1 MRQLP
6 RFVLIAL
13 LIVYV
18 VWGST
23 YFAIRIGLES
33 FPPLLMIALRFLAA
47 GALLFGF
54 MKWRGAP
61 NPTPAQW
68 RDGAL
73 VGVLL
78 LGGGTG
84 LVAIAEQTVASGLT
98 AVFIAVTPLLFALWS
113 GWFGH
118 WPTRREWIGIAIG
131 FAGVL
136 LLASGAGLSGSP
148 LGALTLLCAV
158 ICWSLGSVLSQK
170 KLKVAPGP
178 MGFASEMIAGGVFL
192 LTVGLLKGEALIVR
206 TSGAGQLAGVAGL
219 VLPGHDR
226 LAGGVFGLHV
236 HAGAGIAGA
245 GLELCLCQPGDRG
258 RARRLARRRNH
269 QHPRNAGDG
278 GDPGQR
284 HAADHHAAQGSGLRA
299 RANSV

>member
-1 MRQLP
+1 MRHLP

-33 FPPLLMIALRFLAA
+33 FPPLLMIALRFLVAGLLLY
-47 GALLFGF
+47 GAL
-54 MKWRGAP
+54 KWRGVAS
-61 NPTPAQW
+61 PTPAQW
-68 RDGAL
+68 RDGGI

-84 LVAIAEQTVASGLT
+84 FVAIAEQTVASGLT
-98 AVFIAVTPLLFALWS
+98 AVFIAITPLLFALWS

-118 WPTRREWIGIAIG
+118 WPTRREWVGIGIG

-158 ICWSLGSVLSQK
+158 TCWSLGSVLSQK

-178 MGFASEMIAGGVFL
+178 MGFASEMIVGGGFL
-192 LTVGLLKGEALIVR
+192 LLVGLLKGETLSSACWRKPVGR
-206 TSGAGQLAGVAGL
+206 RGW
-219 VLPGHDR
+219 PG
-226 LAGGVFGLHV
+226 
-236 HAGAGIAGA
+236 
-245 GLELCLCQPGDRG
+245 
-258 RARRLARRRNH
+258 
-269 QHPRNAGDG
+269 
-278 GDPGQR
+278 
-284 HAADHHAAQGSGLRA
+284 ST
-299 RANSV
+299 

>member
-192 LTVGLLKGEALIVR
+192 LTVGLLKGEAL
-206 TSGAGQLAGVAGL
+206 SFELLAQASWQAWLAWFYL
-219 VLPGHDR
+219 VTIGSLVGFS
-226 LAGGVFGLHV
+226 AYMYM
-236 HAGAGIAGA
+236 
-245 GLELCLCQPGDRG
+245 
-258 RARRLARRRNH
+258 LARVSPALASSYAYVNPVIAVALGVWLGGEIISTREMLAMAVILVSVMLLTTT
-269 QHPRNAGDG
+269 PRK
-278 GDPGQR
+278 
-284 HAADHHAAQGSGLRA
+284 AAA
-299 RANSV
+299 

>member
-23 YFAIRIGLES
+23 YFAIRIGLGS

-47 GALLFGF
+47 GLLLYGF

-68 RDGAL
+68 RDGGI
-73 VGVLL
+73 VGLLL

-84 LVAIAEQTVASGLT
+84 FVAIAEQTVASGLT

-118 WPTRREWIGIAIG
+118 WPTRREWVGIGIG

-148 LGALTLLCAV
+148 LGALTLLAAV
-158 ICWSLGSVLSQK
+158 TCWSLGSVLSQK

-178 MGFASEMIAGGVFL
+178 IGFASEMIVGGVFL
-192 LTVGLLKGEALIVR
+192 LIVGLLKGESLSAEVL
-206 TSGAGQLAGVAGL
+206 TQASWQAWLAWFYL
-219 VLPGHDR
+219 VTIGSLVGFS
-226 LAGGVFGLHV
+226 AYMYM
-236 HAGAGIAGA
+236 
-245 GLELCLCQPGDRG
+245 
-258 RARRLARRRNH
+258 LARVSPALASSYAYVNPAIAVALGVWLGGEIISTREMLAMAVILISVMLLTTT
-269 QHPRNAGDG
+269 PRK
-278 GDPGQR
+278 
-284 HAADHHAAQGSGLRA
+284 AAA
-299 RANSV
+299 